1 MHLSFPNIVSIIFTY
16 VIFGFV
22 GYRISGRFRR
32 PVSLATWLVIVFLTF
47 FASFFAPSAILIGG
61 GKFIVHINEALQAI
75 GVGII
80 IGLATR
86 EIRMKPASN

>member
-1 MHLSFPNIVSIIFTY
+1 MHLSFLNIVAIIFTY
-16 VIFGFV
+16 VVFGYL
-22 GYRISGRFRR
+22 GYSISKRFRR
-32 PVSLATWLVIVFLTF
+32 PVSLATWLVVVFVTF

-61 GKFIVHINEALQAI
+61 GEFIVHINEALQAI

-86 EIRMKPASN
+86 EIRIKLVSN